1 MLTNKRVLVTGGAG
15 FIGKQLCRSLKQNGA
30 QVIVIDKLSPQIHGD
45 GGTFNLPG
53 VEFIQ
58 ADVTMYDVMLKAV
71 SDVDYIVHLAAETGT
86 GQSMYEMSRYV
97 QVNEFG
103 TAVMLQ
109 AILDANVKPKI
120 VLASSRSVYGEGSY
134 IDTTGAIFTP
144 NARSASNLKQ
154 KIWEHLSGSGE
165 VLQCVATK
173 EDAKLQPGS
182 IYAATKLNQENLIK
196 TFATTHNISA
206 TILRLQNVY
215 GEEQSLRNPY
225 TGIIS
230 IFYNRIR
237 QGLPIE
243 IFEDGLESRDFVH
256 RDDVINAI
264 NLSLTNE
271 KNDVNILNIG
281 SGKQTSVLNL
291 AHQMLA
297 VANLQDSINIVEKY
311 RIGDIRHNYA
321 DIRLAQSTI
330 GYKPNVTLEA
340 GLKRF
345 VNWAENEPIYI
356 DKTSQAMKELA
367 AYGLAND

>member
-1 MLTNKRVLVTGGAG
+1 M
-15 FIGKQLCRSLKQNGA
+15 
-30 QVIVIDKLSPQIHGD
+30 
-45 GGTFNLPG
+45 
-53 VEFIQ
+53 
-58 ADVTMYDVMLKAV
+58 
-71 SDVDYIVHLAAETGT
+71 
-86 GQSMYEMSRYV
+86 
-97 QVNEFG
+97 
-103 TAVMLQ
+103 
-109 AILDANVKPKI
+109 
-120 VLASSRSVYGEGSY
+120 
-134 IDTTGAIFTP
+134 
-144 NARSASNLKQ
+144 
-154 KIWEHLSGSGE
+154 SGSGE

-291 AHQMLA
+291 AHQMLS
-297 VANLQDSINIVEKY
+297 VANLQGSINIVEKY